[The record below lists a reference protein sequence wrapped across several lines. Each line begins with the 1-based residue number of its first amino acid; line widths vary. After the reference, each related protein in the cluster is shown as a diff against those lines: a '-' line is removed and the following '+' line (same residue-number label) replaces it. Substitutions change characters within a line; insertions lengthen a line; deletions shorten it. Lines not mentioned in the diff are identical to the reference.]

1 LIVGANLV
9 FALVS
14 PDRGNAPLAA
24 PHLTTTRSNNME
36 QPKDDIISAVY
47 RVIQER
53 KANPSDSSYTASLMN
68 KGIDKILKK
77 LGEEATEVVIAGK
90 GGKRE
95 EIVYETADLIF
106 HNLVLLGFYD
116 IDVEEV
122 YAELRRRFGT
132 SGITE
137 KESRVS

>member
-1 LIVGANLV
+1 
-9 FALVS
+9 
-14 PDRGNAPLAA
+14 
-24 PHLTTTRSNNME
+24 ME
-36 QPKDDIISAVY
+36 KPTDDIISAVY
-47 RVIQER
+47 RVIQQR
-53 KANPSDSSYTASLMN
+53 KANPSDSSYTASLMA

-90 GGKRE
+90 GGQRE

-116 IDVEEV
+116 IDPEEV

-132 SGITE
+132 SGIVE
-137 KESRVS
+137 KASRVE

>member
-1 LIVGANLV
+1 
-9 FALVS
+9 
-14 PDRGNAPLAA
+14 
-24 PHLTTTRSNNME
+24 ME
-36 QPKDDIISAVY
+36 QPKDDILTALY

-53 KANPSDSSYTASLMN
+53 KANPTDSSYTASLMT

-77 LGEEATEVVIAGK
+77 IGEEATEVVIAGK

-116 IDVEEV
+116 IEPEEV
-122 YAELRRRFGT
+122 FAELRRRFGI
-132 SGITE
+132 SGIEE
-137 KESRVS
+137 KQSRIC

>member
-1 LIVGANLV
+1 
-9 FALVS
+9 
-14 PDRGNAPLAA
+14 
-24 PHLTTTRSNNME
+24 ME
-36 QPKDDIISAVY
+36 TPKDDIIAAVY

-53 KANPSDSSYTASLMN
+53 KANPSESSYTASLMR

-77 LGEEATEVVIAGK
+77 VGEEATEVVIAGK

-106 HNLVLLGFYD
+106 HNLVLLGYYD
-116 IDVEEV
+116 IEPEEV

-132 SGITE
+132 SGIEE
-137 KESRVS
+137 KESRVA